1 MAPHSVW
8 LWNVAPWGRSA
19 NARPMEQ
26 CAGFGDDCVVRLEE
40 VRPAG
45 VEGLRGDRVAARARQ
60 RAQGCR
66 TDRYLCRA
74 EGLRHDGAN
83 SALAD
88 ADATARLLAVYLKR
102 ATAAGIVTAVDLG
115 VAPLLIPTPEPAPA
129 ASAAVRIRTTPPLD
143 RRSLPADATG
153 DPRLDAYL
161 DLLEGVLADH
171 VVTAD
176 EERQLA
182 ELVIASGL
190 DPRRVA
196 ACRHAVSLSPHAETA
211 P

>member
-1 MAPHSVW
+1 LA
-8 LWNVAPWGRSA
+8 SA
-19 NARPMEQ
+19 SSR
-26 CAGFGDDCVVRLEE
+26 RL
-40 VRPAG
+40 
-45 VEGLRGDRVAARARQ
+45 
-60 RAQGCR
+60 
-66 TDRYLCRA
+66 TDLCRA
-74 EGLRHDGAN
+74 EGLRHDRAN

-115 VAPLLIPTPEPAPA
+115 VAPLLIPTSETAPA

-161 DLLEGVLADH
+161 DLLKGVLADH
-171 VVTAD
+171 VITAD
-176 EERQLA
+176 EERRLA